1 MNQWFTGIV
10 VLSIAF
16 FYSNISLAEKNSD
29 RILEATIY
37 GAVDGLFTES
47 ERQLITEYFHEEYQ
61 QNDDDDNGRR
71 DKKNRKGKKHKGL
84 PPGLAKKDQLPPG
97 LQKQLERNGTL
108 PPGLAKRDLPADLES
123 RLRPIDDSFERV
135 IADSD
140 VMLVEKATGII
151 TDIIKNI
158 VP

>member
-1 MNQWFTGIV
+1 MNRWFTGIV
-10 VLSIAF
+10 VLSIAL
-16 FYSNISLAEKNSD
+16 FYSNISLAESNGN
-29 RILEATIY
+29 RMLEATIY

-47 ERQLITEYFHEEYQ
+47 ERQLITEYFHKEHRQ
-61 QNDDDDNGRR
+61 DDDADNNQRH
-71 DKKNRKGKKHKGL
+71 KKQKKGKKHKGL
-84 PPGLAKKDQLPPG
+84 PPGLARKEQLPPG

-123 RLRPIDDSFERV
+123 QLRPVDGSLERV
-135 IADSD
+135 IADSH

-151 TDIIKNI
+151 KDIIKDI